1 MMHNRDGG
9 TVVLVVAML
18 AKDGGAGVNVD
29 VVRGH
34 VGVSLHLRAFHLV
47 WWQMQKSKLKCLK
60 RG

>member
-1 MMHNRDGG
+1 M
-9 TVVLVVAML
+9 VLVVAML

-47 WWQMQKSKLKCLK
+47 WWQMQKSKLTCLK